1 MIASTVKII
10 VAGDGGTGKTC
21 FLQRLIHDEFRMENE
36 LTKGV
41 DFFSKKIK
49 LSDKEINFV
58 LWDFAGQDQFEEILD
73 CFIEGSI
80 AAFVLFDLTRVK
92 SFESVQKWIL
102 KLKRFGNIPIML
114 IGTKMD
120 LLNGEKESF
129 LDDHANKFLELH
141 DNVLGYVKISSKTG
155 ENVKQA
161 FEILID
167 RVSSK

>member
-1 MIASTVKII
+1 
-10 VAGDGGTGKTC
+10 
-21 FLQRLIHDEFRMENE
+21 
-36 LTKGV
+36 
-41 DFFSKKIK
+41 
-49 LSDKEINFV
+49 
-58 LWDFAGQDQFEEILD
+58 
-73 CFIEGSI
+73 
-80 AAFVLFDLTRVK
+80 
-92 SFESVQKWIL
+92 
-102 KLKRFGNIPIML
+102 ML
-114 IGTKMD
+114 VGTKMD